1 MWSYRWVTVAV
12 TGAAA
17 AVTLAAVTLSA
28 VAAPSAPAPGVPAQR
43 TPAAPAAPAAPAS
56 ASAPASSA
64 AAPAAPAARQ
74 ALAGPVVAL
83 GDSYTAGEM
92 LPLNLTSQPPGCL
105 RSPKA
110 YPALVASA
118 LKATFVDAACS
129 GAGVKEMTG
138 SQQTYLGT
146 NPPQLSAL
154 APDDALVLMTLGGDD
169 VGFLNV
175 LHTCMTLSIT
185 HLGDG
190 SPCKSYYTSGGND
203 QLAAK
208 VVAETAKM
216 ADVLSA
222 IHARAPQAR
231 IVVVGYPD
239 LFPQGGGCWPKVPI
253 TNGDI
258 AYLRGI
264 GTQLN
269 AMLAGTAAAAGATFV
284 DTYTPTI
291 GHDICQ
297 SGAVKYV
304 EGLVPTSLTFSFHPN
319 ARGQAA
325 MAAQVLAALGVKA

>member
-1 MWSYRWVTVAV
+1 
-12 TGAAA
+12 
-17 AVTLAAVTLSA
+17 
-28 VAAPSAPAPGVPAQR
+28 
-43 TPAAPAAPAAPAS
+43 
-56 ASAPASSA
+56 
-64 AAPAAPAARQ
+64 
-74 ALAGPVVAL
+74 
-83 GDSYTAGEM
+83 M

-110 YPALVASA
+110 YPALVANA

-129 GAGVKEMTG
+129 GAGVKEMVG

-169 VGFLNV
+169 IGFLNV

-190 SPCKSYYTSGGND
+190 SPCKSHYTSGGND

-239 LFPQGGGCWPKVPI
+239 LFPQSGGCWPKVPI
-253 TNGDI
+253 TDGDI

-269 AMLAGTAAAAGATFV
+269 AMLASTAAAAGATFV

-325 MAAQVLAALGVKA
+325 MAAQVLAALGAKD

>member
-1 MWSYRWVTVAV
+1 MWSFRWVSVAIA
-12 TGAAA
+12 GAAATVTLA
-17 AVTLAAVTLSA
+17 AVTLAAV
-28 VAAPSAPAPGVPAQR
+28 AAPRAPAPGVPAQR
-43 TPAAPAAPAAPAS
+43 TAASLAGRAAPAAPAAQRP
-56 ASAPASSA
+56 
-64 AAPAAPAARQ
+64 
-74 ALAGPVVAL
+74 LTGPVVAL

-129 GAGVKEMTG
+129 GAGVKEMTL
-138 SQQTYLGT
+138 SQRTYLGT

-154 APDDALVLMTLGGDD
+154 APDDALVLLTLGGDD
-169 VGFLNV
+169 IGFLNV
-175 LHTCMTLSIT
+175 LHTCMTLSII

-190 SPCKSYYTSGGND
+190 SPCKSYYTSGGTD

-208 VVAETAKM
+208 VAAEAAKM
-216 ADVLSA
+216 AAVLGA
-222 IHARAPQAR
+222 IHTRAPHAR
-231 IVVVGYPD
+231 IVLVGYPD
-239 LFPQGGGCWPKVPI
+239 LFPQSSGCWPKVPI
-253 TNGDI
+253 TNGDV

-284 DTYTPTI
+284 NTYTPTI

-297 SGAVKYV
+297 SGSVKYV
-304 EGLVPTSLTFSFHPN
+304 EGLVPTSLTGPFHPN

>member
-1 MWSYRWVTVAV
+1 MWSFRWVSVAIA
-12 TGAAA
+12 GAAATVTLA
-17 AVTLAAVTLSA
+17 AVTLAAV
-28 VAAPSAPAPGVPAQR
+28 AAPRAPAPGVPAQR
-43 TPAAPAAPAAPAS
+43 TAASLAGRAAPDAPAAPAAQ
-56 ASAPASSA
+56 
-64 AAPAAPAARQ
+64 R
-74 ALAGPVVAL
+74 ALTGPVVAL

-129 GAGVKEMTG
+129 GAGVKEMTL
-138 SQQTYLGT
+138 SQRTYLGT

-154 APDDALVLMTLGGDD
+154 APDDALVLLTLGGDD
-169 VGFLNV
+169 IGFLNV
-175 LHTCMTLSIT
+175 LHTCMELSIT
-185 HLGDG
+185 HLGSG
-190 SPCKSYYTSGGND
+190 SPCESHYTSGGTD

-208 VVAETAKM
+208 VAAEAAKM
-216 ADVLSA
+216 AAVLGA
-222 IHARAPQAR
+222 IHTRAPHAR
-231 IVVVGYPD
+231 IVLVGYPD
-239 LFPQGGGCWPKVPI
+239 LFPQSSGCWPKVPI
-253 TNGDI
+253 TNGDV

-284 DTYTPTI
+284 NTYTPTI

-297 SGAVKYV
+297 SGSVKYV
-304 EGLVPTSLTFSFHPN
+304 EGLVPTSLTGPFHPN

-325 MAAQVLAALGVKA
+325 MAAQVLAALRA

>member
-1 MWSYRWVTVAV
+1 VWSFRWVSVAV
-12 TGAAA
+12 MGAAA
-17 AVTLAAVTLSA
+17 AVTLTAVTLSA
-28 VAAPSAPAPGVPAQR
+28 VAAPRAPAPGVPAQR
-43 TPAAPAAPAAPAS
+43 TAASPVGRAAPAAPAQ
-56 ASAPASSA
+56 
-64 AAPAAPAARQ
+64 R
-74 ALAGPVVAL
+74 ALTGPVVAL

-110 YPALVASA
+110 YAALVASA

-129 GAGVKEMTG
+129 GAGVKEMVN

-154 APDDALVLMTLGGDD
+154 APDDAVVLLTLGGDD
-169 VGFLNV
+169 IGFLNV
-175 LHTCMTLSIT
+175 LHTCMKLSIT
-185 HLGDG
+185 HLGGG
-190 SPCKSYYTSGGND
+190 SPCKSHYTSGGTD

-208 VVAETAKM
+208 VAAESAKM
-216 ADVLSA
+216 AAVLGA

-231 IVVVGYPD
+231 IVLVGYPD
-239 LFPQGGGCWPKVPI
+239 LFPQSGGCWPKVPI

-258 AYLRGI
+258 AYLGDI

-269 AMLAGTAAAAGATFV
+269 AMLASTAAAAGATFV
-284 DTYTPTI
+284 NTYTPTI

-297 SGAVKYV
+297 SGAAKYV
-304 EGLVPTSLTFSFHPN
+304 EGLVPTSLTVSFHPN

-325 MAAQVLAALGVKA
+325 MAAQVLAALQAGS

>member
-1 MWSYRWVTVAV
+1 MWSFRWVSVAIA
-12 TGAAA
+12 GAAA

-28 VAAPSAPAPGVPAQR
+28 VAASSAPAPGVPAQR
-43 TPAAPAAPAAPAS
+43 TAASPASPVRPVSPAAPAAPV
-56 ASAPASSA
+56 
-64 AAPAAPAARQ
+64 ARQ
-74 ALAGPVVAL
+74 ALTGPVVAL

-105 RSPKA
+105 RSPRA

-118 LKATFVDAACS
+118 LKATLVDAACS

-138 SQQTYLGT
+138 PQQTYLGT